1 MSSDVTYE
9 QIALTFPLCMALA
22 FRSEFFHQS
31 IMPFVIGLYILNRNT
46 FYLTDHKYTRGML
59 LSRTLDPLISESAL
73 FKGIARSCLP
83 PQNKQP
89 HISFSLNKN
98 PPYNEKLTVN
108 IDLKLLTVPGIIR
121 LDYQRP

>member
-59 LSRTLDPLISESAL
+59 LRHL
-73 FKGIARSCLP
+73 FQHQRWMYFKNARSSD
-83 PQNKQP
+83 
-89 HISFSLNKN
+89 IG
-98 PPYNEKLTVN
+98 ERAV
-108 IDLKLLTVPGIIR
+108 
-121 LDYQRP
+121 